1 MESPTRIVVYIG
13 PLISVF
19 RCSALRHIDL
29 HIGPYTC
36 QRLFV
41 FCSEMW
47 TNRPMSLCIGVCL
60 RHAGLHTD
68 LLTGVCLRSVFRRT
82 GIHIGLLLSAFVLC
96 VEANRPTH
104 RPTYRRLSVF
114 GVETCWPVCKPTDRC
129 SVLALCERFS
139 SSVRGG

>member
-36 QRLFV
+36 QRLFG
-41 FCSEMW
+41 FCSEVW
-47 TNRPMSLCIGVCL
+47 TNMLMSLCIGVCL
-60 RHAGLHTD
+60 LRHGSLHTG
-68 LLTGVCLRSVFRRT
+68 LLTGVCLRS
-82 GIHIGLLLSAFVLC
+82 VLC